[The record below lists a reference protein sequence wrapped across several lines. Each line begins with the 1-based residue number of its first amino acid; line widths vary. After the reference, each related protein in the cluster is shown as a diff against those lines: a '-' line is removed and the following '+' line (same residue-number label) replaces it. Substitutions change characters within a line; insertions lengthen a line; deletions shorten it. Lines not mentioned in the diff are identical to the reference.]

1 MPSDAGGSSAGQ
13 TLRGLSRATGGA
25 VVTSAFAVLART
37 AAVTVA
43 GFALGLSAAHST
55 AHAQGLRG
63 TAVTTAR
70 YFELRPIGRDTVP
83 LDAVEQRPNGTFQYE
98 GLPITCVAQQCVR
111 YRALD
116 RQSAVLLTQDV
127 GMTAWGLGM
136 EGLSATVQLRAR
148 TDIGGD
154 LQWPR
159 SDDNFDAILAYAEL
173 LRGDFRFRGGRL
185 QSMSGLGFTSYDGA
199 QVMFSP
205 TRRWSIEVFGGRS
218 LARAVYEPR
227 HEALEGVDR
236 FFPDRNAVLLGA
248 EAAAEPWNHTNMTAR
263 YQREIWTN
271 RSALVSERA
280 SLDVRS
286 SVLAPVQIDAGMDYD
301 FAFGRVGKSNI
312 DVRLPLSDHG
322 LVLELAGSR
331 YVPYFELW
339 TIWGYFSPV
348 AHHEIEARAAWRI
361 MPALQVRG
369 AVGYRRYDDT
379 NAQVILEPL
388 TDDAVSVSAAAAWTA
403 SPRITIDGSY
413 RMERG
418 FGAYLGS
425 GDVSARIRAHERIA
439 LTLDVSAFQQIE
451 QFRLGDGVV
460 LGGGGSVD
468 FDVTRT
474 VRLSSGAHIYRQT
487 WDNRAG
493 DTDWNQV
500 RGWAALRVG
509 FGRDPGLAA
518 RGNR

>member
-1 MPSDAGGSSAGQ
+1 MTRRPAFRSAG
-13 TLRGLSRATGGA
+13 
-25 VVTSAFAVLART
+25 T
-37 AAVTVA
+37 AAIMLILIAQADVV
-43 GFALGLSAAHST
+43 
-55 AHAQGLRG
+55 HAQGMRG

-70 YFELRPIGRDTVP
+70 YFELRPIGRDTVAFA
-83 LDAVEQRPNGTFQYE
+83 AVEQRPNGTYLYE
-98 GLPITCVAQQCVR
+98 GLPISCIAQLHCIR

-116 RQSAVLLTQDV
+116 KQSAVMLTQDV

-148 TDIGGD
+148 AGLGGD

-159 SDDNFDAILAYAEL
+159 SDDPFDAILAYAEL
-173 LRGDFRFRGGRL
+173 LRGDFRFRAGRL
-185 QSMSGLGFTSYDGA
+185 QSMSGLGFTSFDGGE
-199 QVMFSP
+199 VLFTP
-205 TRRWSIEVFGGRS
+205 TRRWSMQVFGGRS
-218 LARAVYEPR
+218 LARGVYEPR
-227 HEALEGVDR
+227 HEALEGVER
-236 FFPDRNAVLLGA
+236 FFPDRNALLIGA
-248 EAAAEPWNHTNMTAR
+248 QAAGEPWAHTNVTAR

-286 SVLAPVQIDAGMDYD
+286 GVLAPVQLSAGMDYD
-301 FAFGRVGKSNI
+301 FAFGRIDKSNLN
-312 DVRLPLSDHG
+312 VRLPVPDHG
-322 LVLELAGSR
+322 VVLELAGSR

-361 MPALQVRG
+361 IPALQVHG
-369 AVGYRRYDDT
+369 AVGYRKYDDT
-379 NAQVILEPL
+379 GAQIIFEPL
-388 TDDAVSVSAAAAWTA
+388 ADDAVSVTAAASWTS
-403 SPRITIDGSY
+403 SPRLTVDGSY

-425 GDVSARIRAHERIA
+425 GDVAARYRVHERA
-439 LTLDVSAFQQIE
+439 TVTLDVSAFQQIE

-460 LGGGGSVD
+460 LGGGGSADVD
-468 FDVTRT
+468 ITSSA
-474 VRLSSGAHIYRQT
+474 RLSAGAHIYRQT

-500 RGWAALRVG
+500 RGWAALRIG
-509 FGRDPGLAA
+509 FGHDPGIAA
-518 RGNR
+518 RGDR